1 MARDLRPELSTFALA
16 SVEPRLQRTAP
27 APAPAPKL
35 DRSARS
41 DADGR
46 PTRPIDDLLT
56 ARYMVGRGFP
66 DEDVRHVLGYIPE
79 GTHAD
84 GDGPAP

>member
-1 MARDLRPELSTFALA
+1 MARDLRPELSTFTLA

-27 APAPAPKL
+27 AQAPRL

-84 GDGPAP
+84 GDGPVP